1 VPVIRDRWIGFYGL
15 ASWAIPLAVSVLFF
29 GPGGQLMVPLPL
41 FKSAMV
47 VVGGGVGA
55 ALLVAAFRRV
65 PPSTTNGFVLG
76 LYWLVINIVLD
87 LLILVPIT
95 KIPVQEY
102 LFDIGLRYLLMPIM
116 STAMGHVAARPS
128 VMSV

>member
-1 VPVIRDRWIGFYGL
+1 L
-15 ASWAIPLAVSVLFF
+15 AR
-29 GPGGQLMVPLPL
+29 GGQLMVPLPL

-87 LLILVPIT
+87 LLILVPMT

-116 STAMGHVAARPS
+116 STAMQQFS
-128 VMSV
+128 F